1 MPLGAFRIN
10 SLAKA
15 AAAPAGPRPFTIT
28 TYNDAQVDTAQSKFG
43 GASMLL
49 DGSDYVEFDIGDLNW
64 GSGDFT
70 IEFWYRP
77 NTLASV
83 DIIWDGRR
91 ESGSNVPVIYWQ
103 SNIVYRIGGSDVI
116 VTSSSLST
124 GTWYH
129 IAVVRSSG
137 TTKVYVNGTQS
148 GSSYTD
154 STTYNAGL
162 TRLGNFHS
170 GTGFGVD
177 GHLDEIRVS
186 SVARYTTSFTP
197 SASAFTND
205 SDTILLIHADGADAS
220 TTFTDDNS

>member
-1 MPLGAFRIN
+1 MPLGA
-10 SLAKA
+10 AKFA
-15 AAAPAGPRPFTIT
+15 YQGYTPPATGPRPFTIT
-28 TYNDAQVDTAQSKFG
+28 TFNDAQVDTAQSKFG

-137 TTKVYVNGTQS
+137 TTKVYVDGTQS

-162 TRLGNFHS
+162 TRLGNFFNS
-170 GTGFGVD
+170 TGFGVD